1 METPPLGGVSLM
13 QNSAERRITN
23 TTLQKDG

>member
-13 QNSAERRITN
+13 QNSAERRIIN